1 MVRLGLSDVE
11 MRDIIRVRVFVCLL
25 FVTGIYQSNA
35 QEQLQDL
42 QELIDSA
49 LNKNTNIK
57 LNNLSIE
64 QTQIDRKMAKN
75 TFLPK
80 FTLNGTYTRLNDDV
94 TFDDNLITLLKGTEK
109 LMIKEAIGVPF
120 NTSLPVGIPTSEIP
134 PLLDKNVLKASLDME
149 WVLFSG
155 FKVSNAVKA
164 TKHKEKAQ
172 EYAGLTSKTAV
183 VMSVSDAYYKLALV
197 QASKKVLQSSG
208 NYLNTQEKFVSVA
221 IKNGLAIPIDRQ
233 KITLAKHRLEV
244 KKLDI
249 NNKEKLVIEL
259 LHQLTNTPIDQ
270 LEQLRPQLTNM
281 QEGELNV
288 SEKRSEI
295 LALEEVILATEYQEK
310 IEKNEF
316 IPKIAA
322 KGHYEFIEDDLS
334 LLDPQWYIGVGVKWA
349 VFDGFKT
356 KNKAKKVAK
365 NKLKYEAQLT
375 EATELIQLNQTKA
388 TLSLNTIHQKIVMI
402 HQEVVLA
409 TKMYHF
415 VNKQYKNG
423 LTSITDLM
431 DALNDVEKSNFNLQT
446 AFYEQQKAYLELRQA
461 KGLIY

>member
-1 MVRLGLSDVE
+1 
-11 MRDIIRVRVFVCLL
+11 
-25 FVTGIYQSNA
+25 
-35 QEQLQDL
+35 
-42 QELIDSA
+42 
-49 LNKNTNIK
+49 
-57 LNNLSIE
+57 
-64 QTQIDRKMAKN
+64 
-75 TFLPK
+75 
-80 FTLNGTYTRLNDDV
+80 
-94 TFDDNLITLLKGTEK
+94 
-109 LMIKEAIGVPF
+109 MIKEAIGVPF

-183 VMSVSDAYYKLALV
+183 VMAVSDAYYKLALV